1 MISAEKLALS
11 DRVMASDQNIVSD
24 MGGEKVMLSIQNGN
38 YYNLGNIGGTIWGM
52 IGESTV
58 IAELV
63 DRLLGEYEVNRTE
76 CEQQVLDF
84 LDHLRKEGLVLVNG
98 KAASTDQA

>member
-1 MISAEKLALS
+1 MISTEKLSLS
-11 DRVMASDQNIVSD
+11 DRIMACDQNIVSD

-38 YYNLGNIGGTIWGM
+38 YYNLGSIGGTIWEM
-52 IGESTV
+52 IGESTG

-84 LDHLRKEGLVLVNG
+84 LNHLRKEGLVLVNG
-98 KAASTDQA
+98 EAASTNQA